1 MQLLI
6 ATHNLGKVREYAHL
20 LADLPLTLVSLSE
33 VAVAWDIEETGET
46 FEANAQ
52 LKAEGYCQAT
62 GLLTLADD
70 SGLEVAALH
79 GAPGVYSA
87 RYAGKGASDADR
99 YTLLLSHMADVPD
112 DQRQARFRCV
122 IAIAQPNQA
131 TQFIEG
137 TCEGTIA
144 HAPCGVNG
152 FGFDPVF
159 LLPARNQ
166 TMAELSHD
174 EKNRLSH
181 RGQAARKAADVL
193 RWMLN
198 TSEQ

>member
-6 ATHNLGKVREYAHL
+6 ATHNTGKVREYAQL
-20 LADLPLTLVSLSE
+20 MADLPLTLLSLSDIGI
-33 VAVAWDIEETGET
+33 AWNIAETGET

-52 LKAEGYCQAT
+52 LKAEGYCRAT

-70 SGLEVAALH
+70 SGLEVDALQ

-87 RYAGKGASDADR
+87 RFAGEGASDAAR
-99 YTLLLSHMADVPD
+99 YQLLLERMRAVPD

-122 IAIAQPNQA
+122 IAIAHPNQP
-131 TQFIEG
+131 TQYVIG
-137 TCEGTIA
+137 VCEGFIA
-144 HAPCGVNG
+144 HEPRGVNG

-159 LLPARNQ
+159 WLPQHNQ
-166 TMAELSHD
+166 TMAELSPD

-181 RGQAARKAADVL
+181 RGQAALRAAAVL
-193 RWMLN
+193 RRMLAA
-198 TSEQ
+198 